1 MKVNKNIFICAILVA
16 MMLFCVSAVSA
27 EDSNLNV
34 ATNVAL
40 DGITEGD
47 ALSIAEEGSSSGGDL
62 LTVDGATVT
71 NDTFFNYFDDTGVIN
86 KSISSSDLTFNGT
99 FSGLGIDTITIDTPK
114 TISGDN
120 ALFKNIGFKILS
132 DNVTIKGIGIDFAC
146 DGAAID
152 VQADDVTV
160 DGVTIDVAN
169 TGAENTYAVRVAE
182 SDNFNLVNSVINFNA
197 TGTTVIQHAVEI
209 RDSTNSK
216 VRKNEINANLPALD
230 VDYSG
235 ATGIDMDLPLAIAIQ
250 NGENI
255 TINENNVTVDVTKA
269 VGYYPT
275 LDSLLANGPKNLV
288 ISDNSFTQT
297 DFSGEGKAGYSNVV
311 DLYYF
316 NGAQVTGNTILVN
329 TTTGSEGA
337 GTAYTIQATG
347 PYTAFVV
354 DGNQLTAEGK
364 GPSLGVYSQ
373 NYMGGTDITI
383 TNNVIDVTG
392 FATDNPWALVSGMEL
407 QDDKALVS
415 GNTITVK
422 SINDY
427 DDANNLYGISYAQQM
442 SGDHTYNIT
451 NNTVYSDS
459 LYAVYIVNAVN
470 STVKENTLIAH
481 DLSGNKAISIAGENN
496 VVEKNIPPTKAEII
510 IDSPAVWTGN
520 NGNISVVVT
529 DAVGNVSIRI
539 GDKIYENLK
548 LVNNSVSQE
557 INASDLTLG
566 ANEIEVTYYGDEN
579 YAETTAVGNLEVI
592 DGVITADTF
601 KYYFG
606 EDKYLSDNV
615 PEGATLDFQGSFIS
629 DNFTLYINKP
639 VNVIS
644 STGDALFDSNTTNR
658 KWIMF
663 NIVEGANNTNITG
676 INFLNADLFI
686 EAPYVT
692 VDSINAVANMQGVGS
707 QTGFVVF
714 RTDAAYGT
722 IKNSYLENGGTGSSI
737 LVYGYGAPYGTI
749 DNNIIN
755 VTGNSG
761 NLIGANAYVGKGV
774 TPANMTVTNNQIFN
788 EQTGTSSSYAVTLMG
803 SYNFVENNT
812 IRHKGAGIVNANVAW
827 ASGAKDPM
835 ENNTYRNN
843 VIIGTGMTAAIGS
856 LVENN
861 TMTGALSFAGAGI
874 VATGNTAGSMTIGT
888 TSAGGN
894 ITVDNNTI
902 NGAVTINKAATGTV
916 FTNNLVK
923 DTVTVNSNKNTITDN
938 QISTEKAYAI
948 DLKSTTNNTVKYNT
962 LSSADK
968 MGDDAV
974 NFAEDKDNVVKNN
987 GMNAIIQIEVVNSW
1001 SGDNNTI
1008 NITVVNATGTVN
1020 VNINGN
1026 EYKNIALVDSKAQFE
1041 IPANNIEVGL
1051 NDLTVTFNGNKVISS
1066 ESKATTFY
1074 GLDNVVF
1081 TEVFFDFFDENGIL
1095 KDSVPY
1101 TDLIFKGD
1109 FAKSKTVQYI
1119 VIDKPI
1125 SISSDGASLSL
1136 IGIVIGCDNVT
1147 IDGLKL
1153 TTTVNSAASALG
1165 DLIAINANN
1174 VTLSNLNINYRVTRG
1189 DYDAIAIDAFDADNV
1204 KLINNTIVFAS
1215 VISTDDYSANAIN
1228 LDGVT
1233 NALVDNNT
1241 ITTTL
1246 PGLLAQWENYD
1257 MDYFLMGLNY
1267 VNPVRIRAS
1276 ENITFTNND
1285 IESNINNVGKTTP
1298 TIQALVVV
1306 GSDNVLVDSNSFKM
1320 IDTKSK
1326 PGSATY
1332 LYAFNFGYDKNLTV
1346 LNNNFYMSTTG
1357 GQDSAGAAY
1366 ALQGVESE
1374 IYVSGNNI
1382 TTISNGPNLGFY
1394 VASMMGGSSESV
1406 IANNFINVTGNATT
1420 SQQWALISGIEI
1432 TNGNAKIYNNTIYT
1446 YNKAGYVEDAPVHGV
1461 SYGQYMYGERSL
1473 DVQNNTIITQ
1483 GKYTVSVLEGTSCN
1497 VTGNTLYAEELFGDD
1512 SVAPGYEGIVENN
1525 TPPFDAEIIIEGQP
1539 VWIGSNSTVTVTVPS
1554 ATGNVTIVIGNK
1566 TYKEVP
1572 LVNGTVTL
1580 PVDATDLV
1588 DGANDVN
1595 VTYNGDLYIKVGNA
1609 IGNLQVI
1616 SGVITNET
1624 FSYYFNKSNGNKLA
1638 DIVPEGVTLDF
1649 QGPFVGGDF
1658 SLYINK
1664 PENIVSTTGDAVFDS
1679 GEKPNYNWFK
1689 FNVVEGANHT
1699 NITGISIIN
1708 GDLFIKGA
1716 SYVTVDDISMK
1727 ANMRGVGSGTGFLSI
1742 HSNAYYT
1749 TVKNSHFENGGTGSS
1764 CVVLGKGGKYATFD
1778 NNVFDITGSSGNVL
1792 SSNVFVGAGELPQFV
1807 NYTNNVINSQVAASG
1822 FMYGIT
1828 VCGEGN
1834 IIENNSLL
1842 NFKGNG
1848 IINQFGA
1855 TSTKNIYR
1863 NNTITGGGSMAI
1875 GTYSLVDNNH
1885 IDEGALTVTEGCTFV
1900 NNTAKS
1906 LTISGKNVVAEDN
1919 VVLTTVTIS
1928 AAAKNTTFAD
1938 NIVNGLVTVNS
1949 AENNIT
1955 NNIII
1960 ADNSEYAVDL
1970 KSTENNTV
1978 TDNILYAQDLVGDKA
1993 VNFLEDKDNT
2003 VENNFPIDPVLVVE
2017 VADINVGE
2025 NATINVSFNENITG
2039 TVEVIV
2045 DGKKYPVDVT
2055 EGKGQF
2061 NVSDLAANKYTVGVS
2076 YEGDLLY
2083 IPTTNSTVFSVN
2095 KLDVKDDVN
2104 VTVPNDV
2111 KPGDNVTVNV
2121 TVPDATGNVTV
2132 IVDGES
2138 TVVPLDENGTASVPI
2153 DNIGAGNHAIV
2164 VMYSGDDTHAPTYK
2178 ATTVNVE
2185 KLDSQ
2190 LDITVPSDVKPGDNV
2205 TVGVAVPGA
2214 TGNVTVI
2221 VDGESTVVP
2230 LSEGTASV
2238 PIDNIG
2244 VGKHGIV
2251 VIYSGDDTFAPTY
2264 KATSVNVE
2272 KLGSSFNVTE
2282 GTTFETY
2289 AVETAVGE
2297 KGALYAFVLRDSN
2310 GNPIANATVTFAY
2323 KTVVFNSTTD
2333 ENGTLYLGIST
2344 YLAQDALCA
2353 MSYLGDETH
2362 NATFVAFNFKIQKK
2376 PTAIKAAAK
2385 TYKVSKKNKYLTVTL
2400 KTIKGASRDGKT
2412 YLKKGKKITLTVNGK
2427 TYVGTTN
2434 ANGKV
2439 TFKITNLNKKGKY
2452 TAVIKYAGSDTYTSA
2467 KTKVKLKVY

>member
-27 EDSNLNV
+27 EDSNLDI
-34 ATNVAL
+34 ATGVAL
-40 DGITEGD
+40 DDVTEGD
-47 ALSIAEEGSSSGGDL
+47 ALSASEEGSSLGGDL
-62 LTVDGATVT
+62 LTVDDTIVT

-86 KSISSSDLTFNGT
+86 KSISSSELTFNGT
-99 FSGLGIDTITIDTPK
+99 FSDLGIDTITIDAPK

-152 VQADDVTV
+152 VHADGVTV
-160 DGVTIDVAN
+160 DGVTVDVAN
-169 TGAENTYAVRVAE
+169 AGEDNTYAVRVAE
-182 SDNFNLVNSVINFNA
+182 SDNFNLVNSLINFNA
-197 TGTTVIQHAVEI
+197 TGTSVIQHAVEI
-209 RDSTNSK
+209 RDSTNVK
-216 VRKNEINANLPALD
+216 VRKNELNANLPALD

-235 ATGIDMDLPLAIAIQ
+235 AYGIDMDLPLAIAIQ
-250 NGENI
+250 DGENI
-255 TINENNVTVDVTKA
+255 TISENNVTVDVTKA

-275 LDSLLANGPKNLV
+275 LDSLLANGPKNLE
-288 ISDNSFTQT
+288 ISDNTFIQT

-316 NGAQVTGNTILVN
+316 SGAQVTGNTILVN
-329 TTTGSEGA
+329 TSTGSEGA
-337 GTAYTIQATG
+337 GTAYTIQLTG
-347 PYTAFVV
+347 PYSALVI
-354 DGNQLTAEGK
+354 DGNTLTAEGK
-364 GPSLGVYSQ
+364 GPALGVYSQ
-373 NYMGGTDITI
+373 NYAGGTDITV

-392 FATDNPWALVSGMEL
+392 FATNNPWALVSGMEL
-407 QDDKALVS
+407 QDDKAVVS
-415 GNTITVK
+415 GNTIKVNA
-422 SINDY
+422 INNYSDT
-427 DDANNLYGISYAQQM
+427 NNLYGISYAQFI
-442 SGDHTYNIT
+442 GGVHTYNIT

-459 LYAVYIVNAVN
+459 LYAVYILDAVN
-470 STVKENTLIAH
+470 STVEGNTLITH
-481 DLSGNKAISIAGENN
+481 DLSGNKAVSIYGENN

-510 IDSPAVWTGN
+510 IDAPAVWTGS
-520 NGNISVVVT
+520 NGNITVVVT
-529 DAVGNVSIRI
+529 DATGNVSIRI
-539 GDKIYENLK
+539 GNKIYADLK
-548 LVNNSVSQE
+548 LVNNTVSQV

-566 ANEIEVTYYGDEN
+566 ANEIQVTYNGDEN
-579 YAETTAVGNLEVI
+579 YAETTAVGNLQVI

-606 EDKYLSDNV
+606 EDKYLSENV

-629 DNFTLYINKP
+629 DNYTLYINKP

-644 STGDALFDSNTTNR
+644 STNDALFDSNTTNR

-663 NIVEGANNTNITG
+663 NVVKGANNTNITG

-692 VDSINAVANMQGVGS
+692 VDNINAVAKMQGVGS
-707 QTGFVVF
+707 GTGFVVF

-737 LVYGYGAPYGTI
+737 IVFGYGAPYGTI

-755 VTGNSG
+755 VTGSSG
-761 NLIGANAYVGKGV
+761 NIMGANAYVGTGV
-774 TPANMTVTNNQIFN
+774 TPGNMAVTNNEVFN
-788 EQTGTSSSYAVTLMG
+788 EQASTSTSYAVTLMG
-803 SYNFVENNT
+803 SYNVVENNT
-812 IRHKGAGIVNANVAW
+812 IRHKGSGIISANVQW
-827 ASGAKDPM
+827 ASGPKDPS

-843 VIIGTGMTAAIGS
+843 VLTGCGISATKGS

-861 TMTGALSFAGAGI
+861 TMTAALSLGGADMVVI
-874 VATGNTAGSMTIGT
+874 GNTAGSMTVGT

-923 DTVTVNSNKNTITDN
+923 DTVTVNSNENTITDN

-948 DLKSTTNNTVKYNT
+948 DLKSTANNTVKFNT

-974 NFAEDKDNVVKNN
+974 LYSEDKDNVVKNN
-987 GMNAIIQIEVVNSW
+987 GMNAIIQIEVANSW

-1066 ESKATTFY
+1066 DSKATTFY

-1101 TDLIFKGD
+1101 TDLIFKGA

-1153 TTTVNSAASALG
+1153 STTVNSATSALG
-1165 DLIAINANN
+1165 DLISINANN
-1174 VTLSNLNINYRVTRG
+1174 VTVSNLDITYKVTNG
-1189 DYDAIAIDAFDADNV
+1189 NYDAIAIDAFNADDV
-1204 KLINNTIVFAS
+1204 KIINNTIVFES
-1215 VISTDDYSANAIN
+1215 RIKTDDYFACAIN
-1228 LDGVT
+1228 FNEVS
-1233 NALVDNNT
+1233 NALIDNNT
-1241 ITTTL
+1241 ITSTI
-1246 PGLLAQWENYD
+1246 PALAVDYD
-1257 MDYFLMGLNY
+1257 VWMDDDFEYYMMGHDYLN
-1267 VNPVRIRAS
+1267 PIRIRAS
-1276 ENITFTNND
+1276 ENVTITGND
-1285 IESNINNVGKTTP
+1285 FDTKIYSLDKSFP
-1298 TIQALVVV
+1298 TIETALII
-1306 GSDNVLVDSNSFKM
+1306 GSNNILVDSNTFKM
-1320 IDTKSK
+1320 KDTKSK
-1326 PGSATY
+1326 VGDQTY
-1332 LYAFNFGYDKNLTV
+1332 IYALNFGYDDNVTFS
-1346 LNNNFYMSTTG
+1346 NNVFDLSTKSG
-1357 GQDSAGAAY
+1357 VDSAGAAY
-1366 ALQGVESE
+1366 AIQGVESN
-1374 IYVSGNNI
+1374 ITVIGNNI
-1382 TTISNGPNLGFY
+1382 TTVSNGPNLGYY
-1394 VASMMGGSSESV
+1394 VSSMWGGSSNSYV
-1406 IANNFINVTGNATT
+1406 ANNIINVTGNAT
-1420 SQQWALISGIEI
+1420 SNQAWALVSGIEI
-1432 TNGNAKIYNNTIYT
+1432 TNGAALICNNTIYT
-1446 YNKAGYVEDAPVHGV
+1446 YNKAGYVEQAPVHGV
-1461 SYGQYMYGERSL
+1461 SYAQFMYGVRDIVVE
-1473 DVQNNTIITQ
+1473 NNTIVTQ
-1483 GKYTVSVLEGTSCN
+1483 GKYTVSVLDGTKGN
-1497 VTGNTLYAEELFGDD
+1497 VTGNVLYAEELFGDD
-1512 SVAPGYEGIVENN
+1512 SVAPGIDGIVANN
-1525 TPPFDAEIIIEGQP
+1525 TPPFDPEIIVEGQP
-1539 VWIGSNSTVTVTVPS
+1539 VWIGSNSTVTVTVPN

-1572 LVNGTVTL
+1572 LVNGTVTV
-1580 PVDATDLV
+1580 PVDATVLIG
-1588 DGANDVN
+1588 GANDVN
-1595 VTYNGDLYIKVGNA
+1595 VTYNGDLYLKVGNT
-1609 IGNLQVI
+1609 IGNLQI
-1616 SGVITNET
+1616 LDGVITNATYE
-1624 FSYYFNKSNGNKLA
+1624 YYFDNGNLVSL
-1638 DIVPEGVTLDF
+1638 VPEGATLDF
-1649 QGPFVGGDF
+1649 QGLFLGKYPV
-1658 SLYINK
+1658 YIDK
-1664 PENIVSTTGDAVFDS
+1664 PVNAISSTGDALFDS
-1679 GEKPNYNWFK
+1679 GATYAGNAINS
-1689 FNVVEGANHT
+1689 FNIIAGGDNT
-1699 NITGISIIN
+1699 NITGLDFIN
-1708 GDLFIKGA
+1708 YCLYIKGA
-1716 SYVTVDDISMK
+1716 SNVTVDSVSIV
-1727 ANMRGVGSGTGFLSI
+1727 ANKRGVGSGTGFLSI
-1742 HSNAYYT
+1742 HTGAYNT
-1749 TVKNSHFENGGTGSS
+1749 LVKNGYFENGGTGSS
-1764 CVVLGKGGKYATFD
+1764 LLVLGKGGAYAVFD
-1778 NNVFDITGSSGNVL
+1778 HNVFNITGSSGNIL
-1792 SSNVFVGAGELPQFV
+1792 SANQFVGSGAAPEHV
-1807 NYTNNVINSQVAASG
+1807 SYTNNVLYNSQPGSAFCYAMTVSG
-1822 FMYGIT
+1822 S
-1828 VCGEGN
+1828 GN
-1834 IIENNSLL
+1834 LIENNTIYHNGSGIL
-1842 NFKGNG
+1842 N
-1848 IINQFGA
+1848 QYGA
-1855 TSTKNIYR
+1855 TSTGNIYR
-1863 NNTITGGGSMAI
+1863 NNTLYGNTNFNPSAN
-1875 GTYSLVDNNH
+1875 SLVENNK
-1885 IDEGALTVTEGCTFV
+1885 IYATTNIAANTNATGNIFANVAISGTNTSFV
-1900 NNTAKS
+1900 NNVVYGTV
-1906 LTISGKNVVAEDN
+1906 TVSGNANSIEDN
-1919 VVLTTVTIS
+1919 I
-1928 AAAKNTTFAD
+1928 
-1938 NIVNGLVTVNS
+1938 
-1949 AENNIT
+1949 IT
-1955 NNIII
+1955 
-1960 ADNSEYAVDL
+1960 STGVYAVDL
-1970 KSTENNTV
+1970 KSTANNTV
-1978 TDNILYAQDLVGDKA
+1978 TNNILYANELLGNDA
-1993 VNFLEDKDNT
+1993 VNFVEDKDNT
-2003 VENNFPIDPVLVVE
+2003 VEDNFPVDPVLVVE
-2017 VADINVGE
+2017 ASDINVGE
-2025 NATINVSFNENITG
+2025 NATINVSFKENITD

-2045 DGKKYPVDVT
+2045 DGKKYAVDVT
-2055 EGKGQF
+2055 EGKGQL
-2061 NVSDLAANKYTVGVS
+2061 NVSDLAANKYTVGVN
-2076 YEGDLLY
+2076 YYGDLLY

-2095 KLDVKDDVN
+2095 KLDVKDSVN
-2104 VTVPNDV
+2104 VTVPSEV
-2111 KPGDNVTVNV
+2111 KPGDNITVDV
-2121 TVPDATGNVTV
+2121 AVPGATGDVTV
-2132 IVDGES
+2132 IVDGKA

-2153 DNIGAGNHAIV
+2153 DNIGAGDHGVV

-2178 ATTVNVE
+2178 ATTVSVE

-2190 LDITVPSDVKPGDNV
+2190 LDVTVPSDVKPGDNI
-2205 TVGVAVPGA
+2205 TVDVAVPGA

-2230 LSEGTASV
+2230 LSEQGTASV

-2251 VIYSGDDTFAPTY
+2251 VMYSGDDTFAPTY

-2272 KLGSSFNVTE
+2272 KLGSWFNVTE

-2297 KGALYAFVLRDSN
+2297 QGALYAFVLRDSN

-2353 MSYLGDETH
+2353 MSYVGDETH

-2385 TYKVSKKNKYLTVTL
+2385 TYKVTKKYKYLTVTL

-2439 TFKITNLNKKGKY
+2439 TFAITNLNKKGKY

>member
-1 MKVNKNIFICAILVA
+1 MKVNKNIFICAILVT

-40 DGITEGD
+40 EDMTEGD
-47 ALSIAEEGSSSGGDL
+47 ALSTAEEGSNPGGDL
-62 LTVDGATVT
+62 LTVDEVTVT

-86 KSISSSDLTFNGT
+86 KTISPSELTFNGT

-152 VQADDVTV
+152 VQADGVTV
-160 DGVTIDVAN
+160 DSVTIDIAN
-169 TGAENTYAVRVAE
+169 AGEANTYAVRVAE

-197 TGTTVIQHAVEI
+197 NGTSVIQHTVEI

-230 VDYSG
+230 VNWG
-235 ATGIDMDLPLAIAIQ
+235 ASGIDMDLPLAIAIQ

-255 TINENNVTVDVTKA
+255 TISENIVTVDVTKA

-275 LDSLLANGPKNLV
+275 LDSLMANGPKNLV

-316 NGAQVTGNTILVN
+316 SGAQVTGNTILVN

-337 GTAYTIQATG
+337 GTAYAIQATG

-354 DGNQLTAEGK
+354 DGNQLTSEGK

-407 QDDKALVS
+407 QDDKAVVC

-496 VVEKNIPPTKAEII
+496 VVENNIPPTKAEII

-548 LVNNSVSQE
+548 LVNNSISQE
-557 INASDLTLG
+557 INASVLTLG

-663 NIVEGANNTNITG
+663 NVVEGANNTNITG

-707 QTGFVVF
+707 GTGFVVF

-774 TPANMTVTNNQIFN
+774 TPGNMTVTNNQIFN

-803 SYNFVENNT
+803 SYNVVENNT

-827 ASGAKDPM
+827 APGAKDPM

-923 DTVTVNSNKNTITDN
+923 GTVTVNSNENTITEN

-948 DLKSTTNNTVKYNT
+948 DLKSTANNTVKYNT

-987 GMNAIIQIEVVNSW
+987 GMNAIIQIEVANSW

-1008 NITVVNATGTVN
+1008 NITVVNATGTVT
-1020 VNINGN
+1020 VNINGK

-1066 ESKATTFY
+1066 DSKAATFY

-1081 TEVFFDFFDENGIL
+1081 TEVFFDFFDENGL
-1095 KDSVPY
+1095 LRESVPY
-1101 TDLIFKGD
+1101 TDLIFKGA
-1109 FAKSKTVQYI
+1109 FVKSKTVQYI

-1125 SISSDGASLSL
+1125 FISSDDASLSL
-1136 IGIVIGCDNVT
+1136 MGIVIGCDNVT
-1147 IDGLKL
+1147 IDGLSL
-1153 TTTVNSAASALG
+1153 TTTVNSATSALG
-1165 DLIAINANN
+1165 DLISINANN

-1189 DYDAIAIDAFDADNV
+1189 DYNAIAINAFDADNV

-1267 VNPVRIRAS
+1267 VNPVRIRVC

-1285 IESNINNVGKTTP
+1285 IDSGVNNLGKTTP
-1298 TIQALVVV
+1298 TIQALVIV
-1306 GSDNVLVDSNSFKM
+1306 GSNNVLVDSNSFKM

-1326 PGSATY
+1326 PGSPTY

-1346 LNNNFYMSTTG
+1346 SNNDFYMSTTG

-1374 IYVSGNNI
+1374 IYVIGNHI

-1512 SVAPGYEGIVENN
+1512 SVALGYEGIVENN

-1566 TYKEVP
+1566 TYKELP
-1572 LVNGTVTL
+1572 LVNGTVTI

-1595 VTYNGDLYIKVGNA
+1595 VTYNGDLYTKVGNA
-1609 IGNLQVI
+1609 IGNLQVLD
-1616 SGVITNET
+1616 GVITNET
-1624 FSYYFNKSNGNKLA
+1624 YEYYFEDGNLVS
-1638 DIVPEGVTLDF
+1638 IVPNEVTLDF
-1649 QGPFVGGDF
+1649 QGLFLGKYPV
-1658 SLYINK
+1658 YIDKSVNV
-1664 PENIVSTTGDAVFDS
+1664 ISSTGDALFDS
-1679 GEKPNYNWFK
+1679 GATFAGNAINS
-1689 FNVVEGANHT
+1689 FNIVAGGDNT
-1699 NITGISIIN
+1699 NITGLN
-1708 GDLFIKGA
+1708 FMNYCLYIKGA
-1716 SYVTVDDISMK
+1716 SNVTVDDINMV
-1727 ANMRGVGSGTGFLSI
+1727 ANKRGVGSGTGFLSI

-1778 NNVFDITGSSGNVL
+1778 NNVFEITGSSGNVL
-1792 SSNVFVGAGELPQFV
+1792 SSNVFVGVGNNPEFV
-1807 NYTNNVINSQVAASG
+1807 NYTNNVINSKVGASG

-1828 VCGEGN
+1828 VCGQGN

-1875 GTYSLVDNNH
+1875 GTYSLVENNH
-1885 IDEGALTVTEGCTFV
+1885 IGEGALTVTEGCTFT

-1906 LTISGKNVVAEDN
+1906 LTISGKNVVATGN
-1919 VVLTTVTIS
+1919 IILTTATIA

-1938 NIVNGLVTVNS
+1938 NFVMGLVTVNS
-1949 AENNIT
+1949 PENNIT
-1955 NNIII
+1955 NNTVL
-1960 ADNSEYAVDL
+1960 AGTDYAIDL
-1970 KSTENNTV
+1970 KSTANNTV
-1978 TDNILYAQDLVGDKA
+1978 TDNILYAKELVGDEA
-1993 VNFLEDKDNT
+1993 VKFVEDKDNT
-2003 VENNFPIDPVLVVE
+2003 IKDNFPMDPVLVVE
-2017 VADINVGE
+2017 AANIKVGE
-2025 NATINVSFNENITG
+2025 IATIDISFAINMTG
-2039 TVEVIV
+2039 TVRVIV
-2045 DGKKYPVDVT
+2045 DGKLYKVEVT
-2055 EGKGQF
+2055 QGKGQL
-2061 NVSDLAANKYTVGVS
+2061 NVSDLAANKYTVGAI
-2076 YEGDLLY
+2076 YEGEVLY
-2083 IPTTNSTVFSVN
+2083 IPTENSTSFTVEKVASEATVDISDI
-2095 KLDVKDDVN
+2095 KLGEDTN
-2104 VTVPNDV
+2104 VTVTI
-2111 KPGDNVTVNV
+2111 PG
-2121 TVPDATGNVTV
+2121 ATGNVSV
-2132 IVDGES
+2132 IVDGVENVI
-2138 TVVPLDENGTASVPI
+2138 TLDENGTALYTIPAMAPGDHSV
-2153 DNIGAGNHAIV
+2153 V
-2164 VMYSGDDTHAPTYK
+2164 VIYAGDDTHAATYK
-2178 ATTVNVE
+2178 ATPVSLKVSPTKFANITIFGDLNISAVLVDE
-2185 KLDSQ
+2185 DDS
-2190 LDITVPSDVKPGDNV
+2190 P
-2205 TVGVAVPGA
+2205 VANAVINYA
-2214 TGNVTVI
+2214 VGNVTNTTVTGADGSFVI
-2221 VDGESTVVP
+2221 AGANGALITIDYAGN
-2230 LSEGTASV
+2230 GTLLATNTSLKLNDV
-2238 PIDNIG
+2238 
-2244 VGKHGIV
+2244 
-2251 VIYSGDDTFAPTY
+2251 APPTPALISA
-2264 KATSVNVE
+2264 KFNFTSVLMI
-2272 KLGSSFNVTE
+2272 KG
-2282 GTTFETY
+2282 Y
-2289 AVETAVGE
+2289 AVDTKAGE
-2297 KGALYAFVLRDSN
+2297 KGFEFIAVLSDID
-2310 GNPIANATVTFAY
+2310 GNPLAN
-2323 KTVVFNSTTD
+2323 KTVQLAVNSKVYNQVTNESGKVHYFFSMVKAGRYTMTYVFLGDGTYNSTLSSACVD
-2333 ENGTLYLGIST
+2333 LE
-2344 YLAQDALCA
+2344 
-2353 MSYLGDETH
+2353 
-2362 NATFVAFNFKIQKK
+2362 KK
-2376 PTAIKAAAK
+2376 PITIKASAK
-2385 TYKVSKKNKYLTVTL
+2385 TYKTSTKTKKYTVTL
-2400 KTIKGASRDGKT
+2400 STIVGSSADGKAHLSPKKVT
-2412 YLKKGKKITLTVNGK
+2412 LKVNGK
-2427 TYVGTTN
+2427 TYSGKTN
-2434 ANGKV
+2434 DKGQV
-2439 TFKITNLNKKGKY
+2439 TFNINNLSKAGVY
-2452 TAVIKYAGSDTYTSA
+2452 TAKISYAGDNTYNSA
-2467 KTKVKLKVY
+2467 NKSVKLTVK